1 MSTLFNRLFGTGAA
15 TKTPKMSSSD
25 AIAQN
30 RNTVSMLEK
39 KIKYTTD
46 KNITPLR
53 EKALELAKK
62 GTAKAKSEAKRI
74 LGKTKIYEKQVK
86 QMEAQLMN
94 LESVRIALE
103 GSAITQEVFNSMNNG
118 ARVLNDG
125 LPNGDALDDILADT
139 EEALEQASEV
149 SEALSSKL
157 SIGVPIDDDDLE
169 AELEEMMGEEE
180 PDELEELLKDKEGP
194 VTFPKVPATAIPNV
208 PVAKEP
214 SEDPVLAELLA
225 FAN

>member
-1 MSTLFNRLFGTGAA
+1 MSTLFNRLFGTGPT

-30 RNTVSMLEK
+30 RNTVSMLER
-39 KIKYTTD
+39 KIKFTTD
-46 KNITPLR
+46 KHVTPLR
-53 EKALELAKK
+53 QQALTLAKK
-62 GTAKAKSEAKRI
+62 GTAKAKAEARRL
-74 LGKTKIYEKQVK
+74 LGKTKIYEKQVT

-125 LPNGDALDDILADT
+125 LPNGDTLDDILADT
-139 EEALEQASEV
+139 EEALEQAADV
-149 SEALSSKL
+149 SEALSSKI
-157 SIGVPIDDDDLE
+157 SIGVPLDDDDLD
-169 AELEEMMGEEE
+169 AELQEMLGEED
-180 PDELEELLKDKEGP
+180 PDELDALLQEVP
-194 VTFPKVPATAIPNV
+194 VAFPKVPATTV